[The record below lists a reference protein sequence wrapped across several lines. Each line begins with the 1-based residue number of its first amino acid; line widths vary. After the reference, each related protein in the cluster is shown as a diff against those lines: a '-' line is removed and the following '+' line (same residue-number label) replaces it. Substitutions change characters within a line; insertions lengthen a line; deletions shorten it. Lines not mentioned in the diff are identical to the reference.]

1 MLSDS
6 HLNFFRSL
14 KKVEDKLC
22 PLLDN
27 SADVRRTVTEDE
39 VVEDIRDAIHE
50 YQVSSDHRMVRLPTG

>member
-1 MLSDS
+1 MLSGS

-14 KKVEDKLC
+14 KKVEDKLR

-27 SADVRRTVTEDE
+27 SADVCRTVTEDE

-50 YQVSSDHRMVRLPTG
+50 YQVSSDHRMGRSPMG